1 MRNLFAINFTENTI
15 IASKT
20 TLKKASVPNSP
31 EYKELMRLM
40 KQNPTFTVA
49 EKEIKKAVGQEHY
62 KGLTNA
68 FIKKFISIQSNSNE
82 LEKQHAKAA
91 EMGKFPLVRQWFL
104 DTFENFNMEDAKEA
118 IAKATIA
125 EINKA
130 IEKKQEDSF
139 AMPEKKAS

>member
-1 MRNLFAINFTENTI
+1 MKNLFKVNFAESTI

-31 EYKELMRLM
+31 EYKELMKLM
-40 KQNPTFTVA
+40 KQNPSFTVEA
-49 EKEIKKAVGQEHY
+49 KVIKEANGKKTY
-62 KGLTNA
+62 KGLTNEL
-68 FIKKFISIQSNSNE
+68 IKKFISIQPNSNE
-82 LEKQHAKAA
+82 LNKQFEKAT

-104 DTFENFNMEDAKEA
+104 DTFKGFTMEDIKEA

-130 IEKKQEDSF
+130 VEKKLEDSF
-139 AMPEKKAS
+139 VMPEKKAS